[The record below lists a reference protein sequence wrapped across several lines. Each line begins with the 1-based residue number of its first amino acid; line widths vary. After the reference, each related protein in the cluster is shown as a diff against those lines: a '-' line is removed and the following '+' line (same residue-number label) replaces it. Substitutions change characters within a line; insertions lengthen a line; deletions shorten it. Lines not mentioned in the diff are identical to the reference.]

1 MFKLNK
7 VVTDAEKDYLDFK
20 SKLNKKKEKIYPEV
34 GKWEVDEKLLDN
46 RRVNKEE
53 AFEMMLPR

>member
-7 VVTDAEKDYLDFK
+7 IVIDAEKDYLDFK
-20 SKLNKKKEKIYPEV
+20 NKLNKKKEKIYPEV

-53 AFEMMLPR
+53 AFELMLPR

>member
-20 SKLNKKKEKIYPEV
+20 GKLNKKKEKIYPEV

-53 AFEMMLPR
+53 AFELMLPR

>member
-1 MFKLNK
+1 MNK
-7 VVTDAEKDYLDFK
+7 IVIDAEKDYLDFK

-53 AFEMMLPR
+53 AFELMLPR